1 MCLLLPMTGNTMQ
14 ATAMLTPRV
23 PRMIPWSRMG
33 DEALAGRAAAGND
46 AAFTALYER
55 YHGALLGYCRSIL
68 LNAEDAHDATQ
79 SALENA
85 LRALPRRE
93 SGRAL
98 RPWLYRIAH
107 NEAINIVRRRQ
118 PVDADVDP
126 ATVLTVP
133 GPEVHSEQRTR
144 LAQLVDDLR
153 MLPERQRGA
162 LVMRELSGLSYDE
175 IGLSLGVSNEAAR
188 RAVFDARSALHD
200 AADGRATECVGVRRT
215 LSDGDRRHLR
225 ARGVRA
231 HLRSCDDC
239 ATFERAMSAR
249 QADLLALGPGLGG
262 AGALGLIGL
271 GAGGA
276 GGSVLVAAGGSGGGV
291 ASGGLTWAGLPAT
304 VKGLAV
310 AAAVATTGTAAVE
323 IPKAVTHDSPAPQR
337 QAASTRAA
345 VAPTAT
351 SARRDALREQ
361 AIAQAAA
368 ARRARAARSGTAH
381 RSDVARVHLS
391 DGAVSLA
398 LERGISHATPPATP
412 APSPSAPTATTAP
425 VATRPAPAATTQP
438 EPEPAP
444 AAAKTPQQIAAE
456 KVQRVRDEV
465 LAAFTNAQTVATS
478 GAQGAVQTAS
488 AMMQTTLDAV
498 RPLLERILATAGV
511 SLPSSSAATPTTT
524 GSPALAT
531 VLAPA
536 QSLLGGLSGLLQTLL
551 GQ

>member
-1 MCLLLPMTGNTMQ
+1 MQ
-14 ATAMLTPRV
+14 ATATLTPRV
-23 PRMIPWSRMG
+23 PRIVPWSRMG
-33 DEALAGRAAAGND
+33 DEALASRAADGNE

-55 YHGALLGYCRSIL
+55 YHGPLLGYCRSIL

-79 SALENA
+79 NALENA

-93 SGRAL
+93 PGRAL

-118 PVDADVDP
+118 PVDAAVDP

-133 GPEVHSEQRTR
+133 GPEVQSEQRTR

-200 AADGRATECVGVRRT
+200 AVAGRATECVGVRRT

-249 QADLLALGPGLGG
+249 QADLLALGPWLGG

-271 GAGGA
+271 GTGGA
-276 GGSVLVAAGGSGGGV
+276 GGGVLVAAGGATGV
-291 ASGGLTWAGLPAT
+291 AGAGGGLTWAGLPTA

-323 IPKAVTHDSPAPQR
+323 LPKGAKHDSPAPQR
-337 QAASTRAA
+337 QAATAG
-345 VAPTAT
+345 AT
-351 SARRDALREQ
+351 SAPAAISARHDALREQ
-361 AIAQAAA
+361 ALAQAAA
-368 ARRARAARSGTAH
+368 ARHARAARLRSAADRPSGA
-381 RSDVARVHLS
+381 ARVLTS
-391 DGAVSLA
+391 GGAARLA
-398 LERGISHATPPATP
+398 LERGTSHATPVP
-412 APSPSAPTATTAP
+412 APAASTGTVP
-425 VATRPAPAATTQP
+425 VATRPAPIVTTQP
-438 EPEPAP
+438 APAHQPAP

-456 KVQRVRDEV
+456 KVQRVRDQV

-488 AMMQTTLDAV
+488 AMVQTTLDAV
-498 RPLLERILATAGV
+498 RPLLERILATVGM
-511 SLPSSSAATPTTT
+511 SQPPSPATAPPATT
-524 GSPALAT
+524 GSPAVTT

-536 QSLLGGLSGLLQTLL
+536 QSLLGGLSTMLQRLL
-551 GQ
+551 GGQ

>member
-1 MCLLLPMTGNTMQ
+1 MQ
-14 ATAMLTPRV
+14 ASAILTVRAPRI
-23 PRMIPWSRMG
+23 IPWSRMG
-33 DEALAGRAAAGND
+33 DEALAGRAADGNED
-46 AAFTALYER
+46 AFTALYER
-55 YHGALLGYCRSIL
+55 YHGPLLGYCRSIL

-93 SGRAL
+93 PGRAL

-107 NEAINIVRRRQ
+107 NEAINIVRRRR
-118 PVDADVDP
+118 PVDADVDRT
-126 ATVLTVP
+126 TVLTVP
-133 GPEVHSEQRTR
+133 GPEVHAEQRTR
-144 LAQLVDDLR
+144 LAQLVYDLR

-200 AADGRATECVGVRRT
+200 AAAGRATECVGVRRT

-249 QADLLALGPGLGG
+249 QADLLALGPWLGG
-262 AGALGLIGL
+262 TGVLGLIGL

-276 GGSVLVAAGGSGGGV
+276 GGGVVVATGGSGGAV
-291 ASGGLTWAGLPAT
+291 AGGGLTWAGLPAA

-323 IPKAVTHDSPAPQR
+323 IPKVAGHDSPAPQR
-337 QAASTRAA
+337 QAAMTRAA
-345 VAPTAT
+345 IAPAAT
-351 SARRDALREQ
+351 SARHDALRAQ

-368 ARRARAARSGTAH
+368 ARRARAAHRSETARRSGA
-381 RSDVARVHLS
+381 ARVQTS
-391 DGAVSLA
+391 GGAASLA
-398 LERGISHATPPATP
+398 LARGTSHATPPATP
-412 APSPSAPTATTAP
+412 APAPATGTTAP
-425 VATRPAPAATTQP
+425 VATRPAPAVTTQP
-438 EPEPAP
+438 APARQPAP

-456 KVQRVRDEV
+456 KVQHVRDQL
-465 LAAFTNAQTVATS
+465 LATLTNAQTVATS
-478 GAQGAVQTAS
+478 GAQGAVQAAS

-498 RPLLERILATAGV
+498 RPLLERILATVGM
-511 SLPSSSAATPTTT
+511 SLPSSPAAAVTPATPTA
-524 GSPALAT
+524 SPAVTTL
-531 VLAPA
+531 LAPA
-536 QSLLGGLSGLLQTLL
+536 QSLLGGLNSMLQKLL
-551 GQ
+551 GGR

>member
-1 MCLLLPMTGNTMQ
+1 MQ
-14 ATAMLTPRV
+14 APAFPTLRTTRI
-23 PRMIPWSRMG
+23 IPWSRMG
-33 DEALAGRAAAGND
+33 DEALARRAAGGD
-46 AAFTALYER
+46 KAAFAALYER
-55 YHGALLGYCRSIL
+55 YHGPLLGYCRSIL

-93 SGRAL
+93 PGRAL

-118 PVDADVDP
+118 SVDAGVDP
-126 ATVLTVP
+126 TTVLTVP
-133 GPEVHSEQRTR
+133 GPEVQSEQRTR
-144 LAQLVDDLR
+144 LDQLVDDLR

-188 RAVFDARSALHD
+188 RAVFDARSALH
-200 AADGRATECVGVRRT
+200 AAVDGRATECVGVRRT

-249 QADLLALGPGLGG
+249 QADLLALGPWLGG
-262 AGALGLIGL
+262 AGALGLLGL

-276 GGSVLVAAGGSGGGV
+276 GGGVLVATGGSGGAV
-291 ASGGLTWAGLPAT
+291 AGGGLTWAGLPAT

-323 IPKAVTHDSPAPQR
+323 IPKAVKHDSPAQQR

-345 VAPTAT
+345 VAPTT
-351 SARRDALREQ
+351 TTARRDALRER

-368 ARRARAARSGTAH
+368 ARRARAAH

-391 DGAVSLA
+391 DGAVSPA
-398 LERGISHATPPATP
+398 LERGIAHAAPPAAP
-412 APSPSAPTATTAP
+412 APSPPAPTAATAP
-425 VATRPAPAATTQP
+425 VATRPAPAAKTQP
-438 EPEPAP
+438 APAP
-444 AAAKTPQQIAAE
+444 AAAQTPQQIAAE
-456 KVQRVRDEV
+456 KVQRIRDQV
-465 LAAFTNAQTVATS
+465 LAAFTNAQAVATS

-488 AMMQTTLDAV
+488 AMMQHTLDAA
-498 RPLLERILATAGV
+498 RPLLERILATVGLR
-511 SLPSSSAATPTTT
+511 LPSSSAATTPPTTT
-524 GSPALAT
+524 TTGTPTAAT
-531 VLAPA
+531 VLAPM
-536 QSLLGGLSGLLQTLL
+536 QSLLGGLSGLLQTLF
-551 GQ
+551 GSK